1 MEGYSPWDT
10 RELDKTEPL
19 ILPLSFTT
27 IKMLLLRSPMTD
39 VKMAVRADCVFL
51 HKTAHSL
58 SGPAPP
64 TDTCGKYLPADHPG
78 LLQGGQR
85 ASDLVK

>member
-10 RELDKTEPL
+10 KELDKTEPL

-27 IKMLLLRSPMTD
+27 IKMMLLRSPMTD

-51 HKTAHSL
+51 HVAFSL
-58 SGPAPP
+58 CLEKLLL
-64 TDTCGKYLPADHPG
+64 TDYQWDSWPLDRCSALPF
-78 LLQGGQR
+78 
-85 ASDLVK
+85 